1 MSIENAAQFIPK
13 RIKPTAEQL
22 AIQTAQQRVVLIDA
36 NAGAAKTTT
45 LALRLAES
53 LYRGRLPERT
63 LALVFTQAAKLAL
76 KQRLAEIGIAA
87 PIVKRLTVETFDD
100 LARAILLKLEPR
112 APKSVASWE
121 ELRPYAL
128 VALDNVSHNYAHR
141 YPLEISTTNTAVAQF
156 LKLQLRTKARLD
168 FHGPDFEYNSIEDNI
183 EMLGMSRTNYLWI
196 REYERMRGADSGEI
210 EFRAQFDATY
220 DLVRLM
226 AEDAPL
232 REQLPQFQVIVADEL
247 HDLNEASFRL
257 LAMLIRRG
265 NAYFCG
271 AGDKDQVIYTWS
283 GADQRFLRERFG
295 EAFPALRRYPLTRTY
310 RYGPELAQAVGA
322 FKNKPSESALAR
334 GTRIDLLTYDAA
346 DPAACAAQLV
356 AALKQWHAAGHGYG
370 TVAVLL
376 RDRDQSIRVETAL
389 FQQHIP
395 YSFVEMQSYLCS
407 QEVLMMRGMV
417 AIARKDLHGV
427 KSAQRR
433 AEILEAL
440 IVFAEIPF
448 TRAEL
453 QQAKDDVST
462 YPELLEGFLTN
473 QLGKSANKDKA
484 ALTLAAVDYLRE
496 LDPATPAGGALQHVF
511 DVMKLDQ
518 TARRIYVDPDGARV
532 VAKSISGF
540 IAVCTEAGTDL
551 ASFSQWLG
559 AMEDGQADAK
569 SQDQVAI
576 ACIDR
581 IKGLEYAHVIV
592 PYLAIDEFPRS
603 KAEPREEEN
612 RFYVAVT
619 RAKERLTLLTPEDP
633 SYRSRYVEA
642 MRIDQA
648 MASGGRLL
656 RKSQVRAAIAGQ
668 KPQV

>member
-1 MSIENAAQFIPK
+1 MSTENTAQFIPK

-22 AIQTAQQRVVLIDA
+22 AIQTAQKRVVLIDA

-63 LALVFTQAAKLAL
+63 LALVFTQAAKQAL
-76 KQRLAEIGIAA
+76 KQRLAEIGLAA
-87 PIVKRLTVETFDD
+87 PIIKRLTIETFDD
-100 LARAILLKLEPR
+100 LARAILRKVEPEV
-112 APKSVASWE
+112 PTSVAAWE

-128 VALDNVSHNYAHR
+128 QALENVSHKYAHR
-141 YPLEISTTNTAVAQF
+141 YPLEISTTNTAIAEF

-168 FHGPDFEYNSIEDNI
+168 FHSPDFEYNSIDDNI

-196 REYERMRGADSGEI
+196 REYESMRGADSGEI
-210 EFRAQFDATY
+210 DFRAPFDATY

-226 AEDAPL
+226 ADDAPL

-257 LAMLIRRG
+257 LAMLIRRS
-265 NAYFCG
+265 NAFFCG

-283 GADQRFLRERFG
+283 GADHRFLRERFNQ
-295 EAFPALRRYPLTRTY
+295 EFPALARYPLTRSY
-310 RYGPELAQAVGA
+310 RYGPELAQAVA
-322 FKNKPSESALAR
+322 TFKGKASESALAR
-334 GTRIDLLTYDAA
+334 GTQIELLTYDAA
-346 DPAACAAQLV
+346 DPRACAAQLLG
-356 AALKQWHAAGHGYG
+356 ALAQWQAAGNGYG
-370 TVAVLL
+370 GVAILL
-376 RDRDQSIRVETAL
+376 RDRDQSVRVETAL
-389 FQQHIP
+389 FQQRIP
-395 YSFVEMQSYLCS
+395 YCFVEMQSYLCS

-433 AEILEAL
+433 ADILEAL

-462 YPELLEGFLTN
+462 YPELLEGFLDN

-484 ALTLAAVDYLRE
+484 ALTLAAVDYLRG
-496 LDPATPAGGALQHVF
+496 LDPATPAGDALRHVF
-511 DVMKLDQ
+511 DVMKLEQ
-518 TARRIYVDPDGARV
+518 TARRIYVDPDQARV
-532 VAKSISGF
+532 VAKSINGF
-540 IAVCTEAGTDL
+540 IAVCGEAGTDL
-551 ASFSQWLG
+551 AAFSQWLG
-559 AMEDGQADAK
+559 DMEDGLADARTPHK
-569 SQDQVAI
+569 VTI
-576 ACIDR
+576 ACIDH

-603 KAEPREEEN
+603 KAASREEEN

-619 RAKERLTLLTPEDP
+619 RAKERLTLLTPQDP
-633 SYRSRYVEA
+633 AYRSRYVEA
-642 MRIDQA
+642 MQIDKA
-648 MASGGRLL
+648 MSSGTRLL
-656 RKSQVRAAIAGQ
+656 RKSQVRADIAGQ
-668 KPQV
+668 A